1 MVWSSEVMWCFL
13 FLEFKKFLTNEHKKS
28 GFLGLGLL
36 AFAKNSLPEMGK
48 KYSYPMSLIL
58 AL

>member
-1 MVWSSEVMWCFL
+1 MMWCFL

-28 GFLGLGLL
+28 VFLGLGLL

-48 KYSYPMSLIL
+48 KYSYRMSLIL
-58 AL
+58 AS